1 MGNTI
6 GNTMG
11 NVNSSQEITM
21 SHICTQINIL
31 NHKISYCLSQIDTLK
46 YQFQDLENNVN
57 QYDPEDYNE
66 VFYENSPTTTADNK
80 AVSETDIHS
89 ISFNINEFTW
99 DYYEIDN
106 TYIQNM
112 ETTK

>member
-1 MGNTI
+1 M

-11 NVNSSQEITM
+11 NTMGNLNSSQEITM

-57 QYDPEDYNE
+57 AYDSEEYND
-66 VFYENSPTTTADNK
+66 VFLSESESPQEPPPPLNSYT
-80 AVSETDIHS
+80 
-89 ISFNINEFTW
+89 NEFTW
-99 DYYEIDN
+99 DYYEIDH
-106 TYIQNM
+106 TYINDI